1 MADAYDDPDFGIGDY
16 SFLRGRGGRRYGTG
30 QTGERGSGRGG
41 GRGSGRSSGRVSGRG
56 SGRGERGNE
65 RGRGRTTARG
75 SGTSWRFNDRSGRS
89 APTHDSFEGQPVGDL
104 LGTITLTE
112 IQSSVRFKDTALTIT
127 DCQYIASY
135 NWLDRQK
142 ATILVPGQY
151 AKDILKVRT
160 SQLILSRCTPCLES
174 AKRTSESRRR

>member
-1 MADAYDDPDFGIGDY
+1 MADAYDDPNFGIGDY

-30 QTGERGSGRGG
+30 QTGGRGSGRG
-41 GRGSGRSSGRVSGRG
+41 SGRG
-56 SGRGERGNE
+56 IGRGERGNE

-75 SGTSWRFNDRSGRS
+75 SGTNWRFNARSGRS
-89 APTHDSFEGQPVGDL
+89 ASTHDSIEGQPMGDL

-112 IQSSVRFKDTALTIT
+112 IQSSVRFKDTTLTIT

-151 AKDILKVRT
+151 VKDIFKVRT
-160 SQLILSRCTPCLES
+160 PQLILSRCTPCLES